1 MPSTCGVFLYSDVT
15 SVVTKKHCQAEVGG
29 IQGAIESVCCLSFMR
44 ECLRKRLDEV
54 GDIVW
59 KLIGGAVTC

>member
-1 MPSTCGVFLYSDVT
+1 M
-15 SVVTKKHCQAEVGG
+15 GG

-44 ECLRKRLDEV
+44 EYLHKRLDEV

-59 KLIGGAVTC
+59 KLIGGAVTCCYYWLKWCIGLM

>member
-1 MPSTCGVFLYSDVT
+1 M
-15 SVVTKKHCQAEVGG
+15 EG
-29 IQGAIESVCCLSFMR
+29 IQGAIESVSCLSFMR
-44 ECLRKRLDEV
+44 EYLHKRLDEV